1 MLFWIFPKAANAASP
16 SPSSCQLNFPGKN
29 TSGIPID
36 LLCHPRSII
45 LKSSTKKKKKTSQK
59 YLAPLLYSR
68 ALLSLAWQWP
78 LWYGCTPGDFF
89 FFLLLAFGHTV
100 KICVEKSWLYFTL
113 KKIHG
118 FRGKYLLTLKHLK
131 FCAQDIASQYRDSL
145 LFHLR
150 NVTM

>member
-1 MLFWIFPKAANAASP
+1 MLLWIFPKAANAASP

-45 LKSSTKKKKKTSQK
+45 LNSSTKKKKKFSEIFSPPFYIQEPC
-59 YLAPLLYSR
+59 YLLLGNG
-68 ALLSLAWQWP
+68 LSDMGVHQ
-78 LWYGCTPGDFF
+78 GIF

-131 FCAQDIASQYRDSL
+131 FCAQDIASQYRGSL